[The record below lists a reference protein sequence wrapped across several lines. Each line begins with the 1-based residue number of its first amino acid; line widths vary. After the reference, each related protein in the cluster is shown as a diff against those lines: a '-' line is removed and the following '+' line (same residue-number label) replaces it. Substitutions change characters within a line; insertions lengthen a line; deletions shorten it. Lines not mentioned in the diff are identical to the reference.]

1 MVQLWLLRYRL
12 LNLQWGCDIGGSY
25 AARRDISFPL
35 TFPTACYSVCTSRGR
50 ANTSS
55 YSEGPIE
62 LYASKF
68 VYIGAQDANSSYN
81 SCSWIAVGEQQWGYL
96 SKSSNKTLTFPIAFT
111 QSVYS
116 VLRTA
121 VNDSSGYIRGN
132 ETGIV
137 SFSLT
142 SVSVGESQYW
152 ASYLFAIGKQQCGYT
167 TSINGGDAL
176 SFPIAFS
183 TTNYVIT
190 GSTYDDLLIYCPK
203 FTDKTTTTCV
213 MYNGIGH
220 VSYNGTSRLDWIALG
235 K

>member
-81 SCSWIAVGEQQWGYL
+81 SCSWIAVGEQQW
-96 SKSSNKTLTFPIAFT
+96 
-111 QSVYS
+111 
-116 VLRTA
+116 RM
-121 VNDSSGYIRGN
+121 
-132 ETGIV
+132 
-137 SFSLT
+137 LT
-142 SVSVGESQYW
+142 SKIAKLSSWTMFELTNV
-152 ASYLFAIGKQQCGYT
+152 
-167 TSINGGDAL
+167 INKCL
-176 SFPIAFS
+176 NF
-183 TTNYVIT
+183 
-190 GSTYDDLLIYCPK
+190 
-203 FTDKTTTTCV
+203 
-213 MYNGIGH
+213 H
-220 VSYNGTSRLDWIALG
+220 VKNFLEVA
-235 K
+235 